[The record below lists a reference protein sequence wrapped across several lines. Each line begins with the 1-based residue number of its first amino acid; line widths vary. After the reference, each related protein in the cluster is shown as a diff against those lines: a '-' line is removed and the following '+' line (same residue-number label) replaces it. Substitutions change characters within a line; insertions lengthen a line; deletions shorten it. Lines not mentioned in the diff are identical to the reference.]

1 MNKKHGS
8 HPSWPLIYIDK
19 RWKLKLSLEVRNR
32 GDVMIVHCEGRIV
45 YRDEAASLSQLVG
58 EMLDHGEK
66 VVLDLSGVSAIDSA
80 GIGELVALYTRAQ
93 SRNMDLKFAAP
104 SLRVRQLLDL
114 TNLCSVIEI
123 HPDLGEALSAF
134 SPQEVCAQC

>member
-1 MNKKHGS
+1 M
-8 HPSWPLIYIDK
+8 
-19 RWKLKLSLEVRNR
+19 KLSLEVRNR
-32 GDVMIVHCEGRIV
+32 GDVTIVHCEGRIV
-45 YRDEAASLSQLVG
+45 YRDEAGALSQLVG

-80 GIGELVALYTRAQ
+80 GIGELVSLYTRAQ
-93 SRNMDLKFAAP
+93 SRNVDLKFAAP

-114 TNLCSVIEI
+114 TNLYSVIEV
-123 HPDLGEALSAF
+123 HPNLGEALSAF

>member
-1 MNKKHGS
+1 
-8 HPSWPLIYIDK
+8 
-19 RWKLKLSLEVRNR
+19 LKLSFEVRNR

-45 YRDEAASLSQLVG
+45 YRDEAAALSQMVG

-80 GIGELVALYTRAQ
+80 GIGELVSLYTRAQ
-93 SRNMDLKFAAP
+93 TRNVGLKFAGP

-114 TNLCSVIEI
+114 TNLCSVIEV
-123 HPDLGEALSAF
+123 HPNLGEALLAF
-134 SPQEVCAQC
+134 APQEVCAQY